1 MQPVLLSTPPPG
13 VEPLAL
19 VCDSPH
25 SGTDYPEDFGHAI
38 DRAALRRSEDTHV
51 DALWSHVPAVG
62 GTLVCATFPR
72 SYIDTNRA
80 EDDVDV
86 SMFAGAWPRDARPG
100 HRTVALGNGLIW
112 ARTPEHRAIYE
123 RKLDAAEVVHR
134 IEAYWRPYRTLLT
147 QQLAQAAATHGG
159 YWHLN
164 LHSMPSNVYE
174 RLGLPARKAADIVLG
189 DRHATTCGPEFVAM
203 VRTAFEDQGLVV
215 AVNDPYEGAE
225 LVRVHG
231 EPARRRHSLQ
241 IEINRALYMNEA
253 TRERSSDFEPLRQA
267 ITEVLQRVALY
278 VREASG
284 AFAHSARA

>member
-1 MQPVLLSTPPPG
+1 

-25 SGTDYPEDFGHAI
+25 SGTHYPEDFGHAI

-51 DALWSHVPAVG
+51 DALWSQVPAVG
-62 GTLVCATFPR
+62 GTLLCATFPR

-86 SMFAGAWPRDARPG
+86 SMLADAWPRGASPG

-112 ARTPEHRAIYE
+112 TRTPEHRDIYE
-123 RKLDAAEVVHR
+123 RKLASAEVVHR
-134 IEAYWRPYRTLLT
+134 IETYWRPYRALLT
-147 QQLAQAAATHGG
+147 QQLAQAAAVHGG

-189 DRHATTCGPEFVAM
+189 DRNGTSCGPEFLAL
-203 VRTAFEDQGLVV
+203 VRAAFEVQGLVV

-253 TRERSSDFEPLRQA
+253 TRERSNGFEPLRRA
-267 ITEVLQRVALY
+267 IDEVLLRVAVY
-278 VREASG
+278 VRQA
-284 AFAHSARA
+284 APALPAD